1 VGINAYRSGEV
12 IQKTV
17 KNLEVGGFYV
27 LVISG
32 TDANEFIY
40 MDDKREAIKEACENA
55 DYIISLS

>member
-1 VGINAYRSGEV
+1 MLISQERWFKKLSRIGVPGI
-12 IQKTV
+12 
-17 KNLEVGGFYV
+17 FYV

-40 MDDKREAIKEACENA
+40 MDDKREAIVEACENA